1 MTDLLVLALV
11 AAALFFCVRSIIRNK
26 KKGGSSCGCSCS
38 GSCAGC
44 GAACAV
50 RTDKKEE

>member
-11 AAALFFCVRSIIRNK
+11 AAALFFCVRSMIRNK

-38 GSCAGC
+38 GGCAGC
-44 GAACAV
+44 GASCAD
-50 RTDKKEE
+50 RPDKKAE